1 MVSSLPLNVH
11 ISVASSLPLNELTQK
26 QRINL
31 MTAGYGAK
39 SVHSIA
45 TESKQVK
52 KIEELVYRIEDVLQ
66 TYGVLARSKRFGMLL
81 CLNSVSRRHGAA
93 ARKQAMS
100 KITRLCD
107 NINKH
112 VEIALRLHEVQGPS
126 DLHFESSSWYD
137 NNQQLLQNV
146 VCSPVGLEEEKELIV
161 QELLAE
167 RPVRKLLAI
176 PIWEHSG
183 TGKTTPAGVICSD
196 SRITEE
202 FKVHHVKIP
211 ISDCSVDDNYVLEES
226 ISKQLKELIVLDD
239 VRSIN
244 DWFELRSAL

>member
-1 MVSSLPLNVH
+1 M
-11 ISVASSLPLNELTQK
+11 
-26 QRINL
+26 
-31 MTAGYGAK
+31 
-39 SVHSIA
+39 
-45 TESKQVK
+45 
-52 KIEELVYRIEDVLQ
+52 LQ

-107 NINKH
+107 KINKH

-167 RPVRKLLAI
+167 RPVKKLLAI
-176 PIWEHSG
+176 PIWGHSG
-183 TGKTTPAGVICSD
+183 TGKTTLAGVICSD

-226 ISKQLKELIVLDD
+226 VSKQLKELIVLDD

-244 DWFELRSAL
+244 DWSELRSALGGRGCRILFTTRSKQVAESITQELLYHQELKSTQQWRERVGKW